1 MREGTGVC
9 GNRKTKGEWMTVKL
23 RTAIWWTTMAC
34 NFKCKYCWEVQA
46 QERGEFKPEPFK
58 PWEQWLEVWNRLKPQ
73 YLDIT
78 GGEPFLP
85 GIGLINILEHLDREI
100 LVSIT
105 SNLSHSLMDFVRVT
119 SPQQVHSITASW
131 HPTENGTKANP
142 MNPEIFLG
150 RVLFLQELGYRVTV
164 NIVAWPE
171 QLWLIPAWVGM
182 FDHHGIRWH
191 IDPYQS
197 IAYYAWEYTEKEKEL
212 LRKYLTPNRAFG
224 LECKPDGK
232 VVACSGGVNHI
243 SVQPDGDAWRCILE
257 RQQLIGRLGNVFDPE
272 FKLLE
277 EPGPCSQAWQCPACD
292 RDKVTVV
299 ELG

>member
-1 MREGTGVC
+1 MA
-9 GNRKTKGEWMTVKL
+9 NL

-85 GIGLINILEHLDREI
+85 GIGLINILENLDREI

-150 RVLFLQELGYRVTV
+150 RVLFLQELGYSVTV

-182 FDHHGIRWH
+182 FEHHGIRWH

-197 IAYYAWEYTEKEKEL
+197 IAYYAWEYTENEKEL
-212 LRKYLTPNRAFG
+212 LRKYLTSNRAFG

-232 VVACSGGVNHI
+232 VVACSGGVDHI

-257 RQQLIGRLGNVFDPE
+257 RQQFIGRLGNVFDPE

-277 EPGPCSQAWQCPACD
+277 EPGPCSQSWQCPACD

>member
-1 MREGTGVC
+1 MA
-9 GNRKTKGEWMTVKL
+9 KL
-23 RTAIWWTTMAC
+23 KTAIWWTTMAC

-58 PWEQWLEVWNRLKPQ
+58 PWQDWLEVWNRLKPEK
-73 YLDIT
+73 LDIT

-85 GIGLINILEHLDREI
+85 GIGLLEILKGLDRDI
-100 LVSIT
+100 LVSFT
-105 SNLSHSLMDFVRVT
+105 SNLSHPVIEFVRVS
-119 SPQQVHSITASW
+119 SPAQVHSITASW

-150 RVLFLQELGYRVTV
+150 RVLFLQEMGFQVTV

-182 FDHHGIRWH
+182 FDHHGIPWN

-212 LRKYLTPNRAFG
+212 LSRYMRPNRLYG
-224 LECKPDGK
+224 LDCKPDGK
-232 VVACSGGVNHI
+232 VVACSGGIDHI
-243 SVQPDGDAWRCILE
+243 SVQPDGSAWRCILE
-257 RQQLIGRLGNVFDPE
+257 RQQMLNPLGNVFDPG
-272 FKLLE
+272 FQLID
-277 EPGPCSQAWQCPACD
+277 EPLPCSQAWTCPACD

-299 ELG
+299 ELGSASD